1 MAFHLKITPDF
12 PCFATLKKSGVSN
25 ALAKIKKKNQWQKL
39 R

>member
-12 PCFATLKKSGVSN
+12 PCFAAPKKLGVSD